1 MSEENQIEVEEAVDV
16 VEQEESLEEA
26 SSGAAETLKP
36 SATKTQMLGD
46 LMSKVAG
53 MTKQDLS
60 AFLDKTL
67 AQVGKEADSVPDTSG
82 KNAAS
87 VNHSG
92 AGVPS
97 PRVAVPAK
105 AMKEDMD
112 ELLADQEDLSEDF
125 KAKASTLFEAAV
137 QNRVVL
143 EVARLEEEFETQLEE
158 KITESVDELHSQ
170 VEQYMDYVVE
180 QWMAENEVAIENNFR
195 VQATESFIDGLKN
208 LFAESY
214 VEVPEEKVDLIA
226 DLQQSV
232 AELEESLESVQ
243 AENLKLNAM
252 ISEASVEAAFEEV
265 SEDLVET
272 QVEKLR
278 SLAEGIE
285 YADAEEYAEKLKI
298 IKEQYFTES
307 KQENEGHTGLIDE
320 EVSVGSNDED
330 DSEKAKVIPEEMK
343 HYFQA
348 ISRTHRS

>member
-158 KITESVDELHSQ
+158 KITESVDELHQQ

-180 QWMAENEVAIENNFR
+180 QWMQENEVAIESNFR

-307 KQENEGHTGLIDE
+307 KQENEGSTGLIDE
-320 EVSVGSNDED
+320 EVSVGSNDE
-330 DSEKAKVIPEEMK
+330 SEEGQAQVIPEEMK

>member
-1 MSEENQIEVEEAVDV
+1 
-16 VEQEESLEEA
+16 
-26 SSGAAETLKP
+26 
-36 SATKTQMLGD
+36 
-46 LMSKVAG
+46 
-53 MTKQDLS
+53 
-60 AFLDKTL
+60 
-67 AQVGKEADSVPDTSG
+67 
-82 KNAAS
+82 
-87 VNHSG
+87 
-92 AGVPS
+92 
-97 PRVAVPAK
+97 
-105 AMKEDMD
+105 
-112 ELLADQEDLSEDF
+112 
-125 KAKASTLFEAAV
+125 
-137 QNRVVL
+137 
-143 EVARLEEEFETQLEE
+143 
-158 KITESVDELHSQ
+158 
-170 VEQYMDYVVE
+170 MDYVVE
-180 QWMAENEVAIENNFR
+180 QWMQENEVAIESNFR

-320 EVSVGSNDED
+320 EVSVGSNDE
-330 DSEKAKVIPEEMK
+330 SEEGQPQVIPEEMK

>member
-158 KITESVDELHSQ
+158 KITESVDELHQQ

-180 QWMAENEVAIENNFR
+180 QWMQENEVAIESNFR

-214 VEVPEEKVDLIA
+214 VEVPEEKVDLI
-226 DLQQSV
+226 DELQSAV

-265 SEDLVET
+265 TEDLVET

-320 EVSVGSNDED
+320 EVSVGSNDE
-330 DSEKAKVIPEEMK
+330 SEEGMQVIPEEMK

>member
-1 MSEENQIEVEEAVDV
+1 
-16 VEQEESLEEA
+16 
-26 SSGAAETLKP
+26 
-36 SATKTQMLGD
+36 
-46 LMSKVAG
+46 
-53 MTKQDLS
+53 
-60 AFLDKTL
+60 
-67 AQVGKEADSVPDTSG
+67 
-82 KNAAS
+82 
-87 VNHSG
+87 
-92 AGVPS
+92 
-97 PRVAVPAK
+97 
-105 AMKEDMD
+105 MD

-158 KITESVDELHSQ
+158 KITESVDELHQQ

-180 QWMAENEVAIENNFR
+180 QWMQENEVAIESNFR

-320 EVSVGSNDED
+320 EVSVGSNDE
-330 DSEKAKVIPEEMK
+330 SEEGQAQVIPEEMK

>member
-67 AQVGKEADSVPDTSG
+67 AQVGKEADSVPDTSS

-158 KITESVDELHSQ
+158 KITESVDELHQQ

-180 QWMAENEVAIENNFR
+180 QWMQENEVAIESNFR

-320 EVSVGSNDED
+320 EVSVGSNDE
-330 DSEKAKVIPEEMK
+330 SEEGQAQVIPEEMK

>member
-214 VEVPEEKVDLIA
+214 VEVPEEKIDLVA
-226 DLQQSV
+226 ELQASV

-243 AENLKLNAM
+243 AENVKLNNM
-252 ISEASVEAAFEEV
+252 ISEASVEAAFEDVAEG
-265 SEDLVET
+265 LVDT

-278 SLAEGIE
+278 SLAEGVE
-285 YADAEEYAEKLKI
+285 FASAEEYAEKLKI

-307 KQENEGHTGLIDE
+307 TKENEGHTGLIDE

-330 DSEKAKVIPEEMK
+330 DSEKAQVIPEEMK

>member
-158 KITESVDELHSQ
+158 KITESVDELHQQ

-180 QWMAENEVAIENNFR
+180 QWMQENEVAIESNFR

-320 EVSVGSNDED
+320 EVSVGSNDE
-330 DSEKAKVIPEEMK
+330 SEEGTQVIPEEMK

>member
-137 QNRVVL
+137 QNRVIL

-158 KITESVDELHSQ
+158 KITESVDELHQQ

-180 QWMAENEVAIENNFR
+180 QWMQENEVAIESNFR

-214 VEVPEEKVDLIA
+214 VEVPEEKVDLI
-226 DLQQSV
+226 DELQSAV

-320 EVSVGSNDED
+320 EVSVGSNDE
-330 DSEKAKVIPEEMK
+330 SEEGMQVIPEEMK

>member
-36 SATKTQMLGD
+36 SVTKTQMLGD

-87 VNHSG
+87 VSHSG

-137 QNRVVL
+137 QNRVIL

-214 VEVPEEKVDLIA
+214 VEVPEEKIDLVA
-226 DLQQSV
+226 ELQASV

-243 AENLKLNAM
+243 AENVKLNNM
-252 ISEASVEAAFEEV
+252 ISEASVEAAFEDVAEG
-265 SEDLVET
+265 LVDT

-278 SLAEGIE
+278 SLAEGVE
-285 YADAEEYAEKLKI
+285 FASAEEYAEKLKI

-307 KQENEGHTGLIDE
+307 TKENEGHTGLIDE

-330 DSEKAKVIPEEMK
+330 DSEKAQVIPEEMK

>member
-87 VNHSG
+87 VSHSG

-137 QNRVVL
+137 QNRVIL

-158 KITESVDELHSQ
+158 KITESVDELHTQ

-208 LFAESY
+208 LFAENY
-214 VEVPEEKVDLIA
+214 VEVPEEKVDLI
-226 DLQQSV
+226 DELQSAV

-252 ISEASVEAAFEEV
+252 INEASVEAAFEEV

-285 YADAEEYAEKLKI
+285 YANAEEYAEKLKI

-320 EVSVGSNDED
+320 EVSVGSNDE
-330 DSEKAKVIPEEMK
+330 SEEGQQVIPEEMK